1 MKALKTNILISTL
14 IAGVFSLLLYFNP
27 SSFEKFNA
35 NFIDMAFNVR
45 GEVKPSKDIA
55 IIDIDEKSL
64 QKLGQW
70 PWSRDKIA
78 KIVKNLTD
86 SGIGIIGFDM
96 VFAERD
102 RTSPKKILEEL
113 NITKDVVDY
122 DEVLAKT
129 LEVSPAIL
137 GIVFNFEN
145 NITTNEPPRQNAIFI
160 EKNKTDANDYIP
172 KAMGYTTNLPI
183 LSQSAY
189 SSGSFNMFSDSD
201 GVVRYVPLLFSYE
214 GSIYPSLTLEMTR
227 AMLGV
232 KMVEIYYDE
241 NGVAGL
247 KVGDLE
253 IPTDRYG
260 RIFVNYRGDKSY
272 RYISA
277 VDIYNNDFDKKEL
290 EGKILLFGTS
300 ASGLLDLRSTPF
312 SSVFPGVEIHANVLD
327 NIINA
332 EFISA
337 PSYLLGENIVNI
349 FVAVIV
355 LTLILSFLSPFV
367 SLIFSLLYI
376 GLMFCYFYY
385 EMFYSGVLL
394 NFLYPF
400 LAVVITIF
408 YLLFNKLFVESKQK
422 EMIKKKFATKVSPAV
437 VEELLKD
444 NIDFSANE
452 KEITIFFS
460 DIRNFTTISEEFGSA
475 KKLVDYLNSYLS
487 KMSDIV
493 IETSG
498 TIDKYIGDAVMAYWN
513 APVEQKNHADLAL
526 KCAIAQIKALE
537 ELNKTLTPP
546 IAIGIGIHTGVATVG
561 EIGSQNRSD
570 FTIIGDSVNLCSRL
584 EGLTKAYGAKIII
597 SENTKSLLQDS
608 YKIREL
614 DLVQVKGKNKS
625 IKIFEVLGEGDFDKK
640 EQIREKL
647 YKKALEFYINAD
659 FSEAMD
665 LFTNLYDTYEDY
677 LYKVYIDRCEE
688 LIKRDIKDFNGVYRF
703 VTK

>member
-1 MKALKTNILISTL
+1 MKTIKANLLISTL

-27 SSFEKFNA
+27 PSFEKFNA
-35 NFIDMAFNVR
+35 NFIDMAFNIR
-45 GEVKPSKDIA
+45 GKVKPSKDIA

-78 KIVKNLTD
+78 QILKNLTN

-113 NITKDVVDY
+113 NITKNVPDH
-122 DEVLAKT
+122 DEILAKT
-129 LEVSPAIL
+129 LENSPAIL

-145 NITTNEPPRQNAIFI
+145 NITTNEPPRQNTIFI
-160 EKNKTDANDYIP
+160 EKNKTLGSDYIP
-172 KAMGYTTNLPI
+172 KAIGYTTNLPI

-214 GSIYPSLTLEMTR
+214 GSIYPSLTLEMIR

-232 KMVEIYYDE
+232 KVVEIYYDE
-241 NGVAGL
+241 NGIAGL
-247 KVGDLE
+247 KVGNLE

-260 RIFVNYRGDKSY
+260 RIFVNYRGGKSY

-277 VDIYNNDFDKKEL
+277 VDIYNNNFDKKDL

-300 ASGLLDLRSTPF
+300 AAGLLDLRSTPF

-332 EFISA
+332 EFISS

-349 FVAVIV
+349 FVSV
-355 LTLILSFLSPFV
+355 LVLALILSFLSPFV

-376 GLMFCYFYY
+376 GLMFYYFYY
-385 EMFYSGVLL
+385 EMFHIGILL

-422 EMIKKKFATKVSPAV
+422 EIIKKKFATKVSPAV
-437 VEELLKD
+437 VDELLKD
-444 NIDFSANE
+444 EVDFSAKE
-452 KEITIFFS
+452 REITIFFS

-475 KKLVDYLNSYLS
+475 KRLVEYLNSYLS

-493 IETSG
+493 IDANG

-513 APVEQKNHADLAL
+513 APVSQKLHADLAVG
-526 KCAIAQIKALE
+526 CAIRQLE
-537 ELNKTLTPP
+537 SLKELNKTLTPP
-546 IAIGIGIHTGVATVG
+546 ISIGIGIHTGVATVG

-597 SENTKSLLQDS
+597 SEDTKKLLKDS

-625 IKIFEVLGEGDFDKK
+625 IKIFEVLGFGEFDPA
-640 EQIREKL
+640 EQEREKFYL
-647 YKKALEFYINAD
+647 KALEFYRSAD
-659 FSEAMD
+659 FKEAMS
-665 LFTNLYDTYEDY
+665 LFTQLHKKYGSFLYE
-677 LYKVYIDRCEE
+677 VYIKRCQE
-688 LIKRDIKDFNGVYRF
+688 LIKQDVKDFDGVYRF